1 MKSQVQKHPYLFKKQ
16 ISVLGS
22 LFEKR
27 RDDHLLE
34 YFRILTIIPYR
45 IIPIVMETTPH
56 NWQTFSFTLQHIQI
70 TNPWHN

>member
-27 RDDHLLE
+27 RDDHILE
-34 YFRILTIIPYR
+34 YLEY
-45 IIPIVMETTPH
+45 
-56 NWQTFSFTLQHIQI
+56 LL
-70 TNPWHN
+70 